1 MSIFA
6 MFCAGFEMNYGKMD
20 VIIRKKQSVS
30 AYAKMSNNVEKVK
43 LLTQAFKNSFMRVKK
58 KEREL

>member
-6 MFCAGFEMNYGKMD
+6 MFCAGFEMNYGLLD

-30 AYAKMSNNVEKVK
+30 AYAKELKNVEKVK
-43 LLTQAFKNSFMRVKK
+43 ILTQALKNSFMRD
-58 KEREL
+58 RR